1 MDNSEL
7 PRRRDREQKKV
18 PQKAPL
24 PYRIIAWTCLIMI
37 LFGLG
42 YYGSGLIVRIFGKK
56 LNVQQTISME
66 EQVQQF
72 GGVDDFG
79 THIAEVKL
87 FLPDHGSLSM
97 VGYRIVPSIPEENIT
112 SSVEK
117 WLSLMAAKGFV
128 EGGSRVLHVFRN
140 GEILY
145 LDMNAPFYSSLQK
158 LDRERALLFMTA
170 LLRTVID
177 NFDPIKEVKFLMEG
191 KDALMT
197 DPVDLSVTWRLAP
210 KF

>member
-1 MDNSEL
+1 
-7 PRRRDREQKKV
+7 
-18 PQKAPL
+18 
-24 PYRIIAWTCLIMI
+24 MI

-66 EQVQQF
+66 EQAQKF
-72 GGVDDFG
+72 DEINDFG
-79 THIAEVKL
+79 THIAEVTL
-87 FLPDHGSLSM
+87 FLPDNGSLSV
-97 VGYRIVPSIPEENIT
+97 VGYRIVPSIPEENVT

-117 WLSLMAAKGFV
+117 WLSLMAAKGLV
-128 EGGSRVLHVFRN
+128 DGNSRVLHVFRN

-145 LDMNAPFYSSLQK
+145 LDMNTPFYSSLQK

-177 NFDPIKEVKFLMEG
+177 NFDPIKEVKFLIEG
-191 KDALMT
+191 KDAAMT